1 MIMHFQVEET
11 VYRIKEILAKFTKL
25 IYNIIVRTINFVE
38 NYTRSVAHE
47 D

>member
-11 VYRIKEILAKFTKL
+11 VYRIKEILAKFNKFF
-25 IYNIIVRTINFVE
+25 YNIIVRTINFVV
-38 NYTRSVAHE
+38 NYKRSVAHE

>member
-25 IYNIIVRTINFVE
+25 IYNIIVRTINSVE
-38 NYTRSVAHE
+38 NYIRSVAYE
-47 D
+47 N

>member
-11 VYRIKEILAKFTKL
+11 VYRIKEILAKINIL

-38 NYTRSVAHE
+38 NYRRSVAYE